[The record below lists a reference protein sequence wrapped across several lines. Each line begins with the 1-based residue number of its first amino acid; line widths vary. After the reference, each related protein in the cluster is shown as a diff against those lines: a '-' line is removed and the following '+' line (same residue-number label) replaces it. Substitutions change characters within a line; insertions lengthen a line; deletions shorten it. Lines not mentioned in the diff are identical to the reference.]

1 MAKENKNQQGKT
13 PVALTP
19 ENVIDQAKAGNIMS
33 TDMVDKMNAEIKEE
47 KDKTVIAETKRRY
60 NKIAY
65 VVGMSL
71 VHKRKSSDYNE
82 MSTYNIRQLGRLQ
95 RFLLGFIVTDQI
107 VDEFA
112 RTKDDILEL
121 ETLDE
126 KKKTLTIQVPDANG
140 KREAKEFKVGDS
152 VPPIISYIEFDKG
165 VEKLERKLTE
175 KKKAIEDK
183 HIEEVKTIKMAAG
196 EYWRSDWAYN
206 LKIVTMDG
214 LEAGSR
220 W

>member
-1 MAKENKNQQGKT
+1 MAKEKKT
-13 PVALTP
+13 EPAVLTA
-19 ENVIDQAKAGNIMS
+19 ENVIDQAKAGSIM
-33 TDMVDKMNAEIKEE
+33 TAEMKEKMDQELKDE
-47 KDKTVIAETKRRY
+47 KDKLIIQETKRRY
-60 NKIAY
+60 TKIAY

-95 RFLLGFIVTDQI
+95 RFLCGFTVTDQI

-126 KKKTLTIQVPDANG
+126 KKKTLTILMPVSEG
-140 KREAKEFKVGDS
+140 KREAKEFKVGDA
-152 VPPIISYIEFDKG
+152 VPAIISYMEFDKG
-165 VEKLERKLTE
+165 VEKLEKKLGE
-175 KKKAIEDK
+175 KKREIENK
-183 HIEEVKTIKMAAG
+183 HAEEVQLIRQAAG
-196 EYWRSDWAYN
+196 DYWCSDWAYN

-214 LEAGSR
+214 VMPSSR
-220 W
+220 Y

>member
-1 MAKENKNQQGKT
+1 MAKETKAQEKK
-13 PVALTP
+13 PVVLTA
-19 ENVIDQAKAGNIMS
+19 ENVVEQAKAGNIMS
-33 TDMVDKMNAEIKEE
+33 AEMVDKMNQEIKDE
-47 KDKTVIAETKRRY
+47 KDKQVIAETKRRY
-60 NKIAY
+60 TKIAY

-95 RFLLGFIVTDQI
+95 RFLCGFVVTDLI
-107 VDEFA
+107 VEEFA

-126 KKKTLTIQVPDANG
+126 KKKTLTIQMPSADG
-140 KREAKEFKVGDS
+140 KREAKEFKVGDT
-152 VPPIISYIEFDKG
+152 VAPVISYIEFDKG
-165 VEKLERKLTE
+165 VEKLEKKLTE
-175 KKKAIEDK
+175 KKKAIENK
-183 HIEEVKTIKMAAG
+183 HVDEVKTIKMAAG

-214 LEAGSR
+214 LENGNR

>member
-1 MAKENKNQQGKT
+1 MAKEKNQEKT
-13 PVALTP
+13 PVTLTA

-33 TDMVDKMNAEIKEE
+33 AEMVDKMNQEIKDE
-47 KDKTVIAETKRRY
+47 KDKQVIAETKRRY
-60 NKIAY
+60 TKIAY

-71 VHKRKSSDYNE
+71 VHKRKSADYNDL
-82 MSTYNIRQLGRLQ
+82 STYNIRQLGRLQ
-95 RFLLGFIVTDQI
+95 RFLCGFTVTEQI

-126 KKKTLTIQVPDANG
+126 KKKTLTIQMPATEG
-140 KREAKEFKVGDS
+140 KREPKEFKVGD
-152 VPPIISYIEFDKG
+152 VVAPVISYIEFDKG
-165 VEKLERKLTE
+165 VEKLEKKLTE

-183 HIEEVKTIKMAAG
+183 HVDEVKTIKMAAG

-214 LEAGSR
+214 LEAGNR

>member
-1 MAKENKNQQGKT
+1 MAKNNKNEA
-13 PVALTP
+13 PVQLTT
-19 ENVIDQAKAGNIMS
+19 ENVIEQAKMGQIM
-33 TDMVDKMNAEIKEE
+33 TAAQKEKLE
-47 KDKTVIAETKRRY
+47 KELKDEQDARVIAETKRRHT
-60 NKIAY
+60 KIAY

-95 RFLLGFIVTDQI
+95 RFLMGFIVTDII

-126 KKKTLTIQVPDANG
+126 KKKTLTILVPNEDG
-140 KREAKEFKVGDS
+140 KREAKEFKVGDE
-152 VPPIISYIEFDKG
+152 VPAIISFIEFDKG
-165 VEKLERKLTE
+165 IEKLEKNLSERKRN
-175 KKKAIEDK
+175 IETK
-183 HIEEVKTIKMAAG
+183 HKEEVQVIKQAAG
-196 EYWRSDWAYN
+196 EYWCSDWNYN
-206 LKIVTMDG
+206 MKIVTMDG
-214 LEAGSR
+214 LEPGSR

>member
-1 MAKENKNQQGKT
+1 MAKEAKNQEKK
-13 PVALTP
+13 PVTLTA

-33 TDMVDKMNAEIKEE
+33 TEMVDKMNQEIKDE
-47 KDKTVIAETKRRY
+47 KDKQVIAETKRRY
-60 NKIAY
+60 TKIAY

-71 VHKRKSSDYNE
+71 VHKRKSADYNDL
-82 MSTYNIRQLGRLQ
+82 STYNIRQLGRLQ
-95 RFLLGFIVTDQI
+95 RFLCGFTVTDQI

-121 ETLDE
+121 EALDE
-126 KKKTLTIQVPDANG
+126 KKKTLTIQMPSAEG
-140 KREAKEFKVGDS
+140 KREAKEFKVGD
-152 VPPIISYIEFDKG
+152 VVAPVISYIEFDKG
-165 VEKLERKLTE
+165 VEKLEKKLSE

-183 HIEEVKTIKMAAG
+183 HVDEVKTIKMAAG

>member
-1 MAKENKNQQGKT
+1 MAKEKNQEKT
-13 PVALTP
+13 PVTLTA

-33 TDMVDKMNAEIKEE
+33 AEMVDKMNQEIKDE
-47 KDKTVIAETKRRY
+47 KDKQVIAETKRRY
-60 NKIAY
+60 TKIAY

-71 VHKRKSSDYNE
+71 VHKRKSADYNDL
-82 MSTYNIRQLGRLQ
+82 STYNIRQLGRLQ
-95 RFLLGFIVTDQI
+95 RFLCGFTVTDQI

-126 KKKTLTIQVPDANG
+126 KKKTLTIQMPAAEG
-140 KREAKEFKVGDS
+140 KREPKEFKVGDV
-152 VPPIISYIEFDKG
+152 VPPVISYIEFDKG
-165 VEKLERKLTE
+165 VEKLDKKLTE

-183 HIEEVKTIKMAAG
+183 HVDEVKTIKMAAG
-196 EYWRSDWAYN
+196 EYWRSDWMYN
-206 LKIVTMDG
+206 LRIVTMDG
-214 LEAGSR
+214 LEAGNR

>member
-1 MAKENKNQQGKT
+1 MAKETKAQEKK
-13 PVALTP
+13 PVTLTA
-19 ENVIDQAKAGNIMS
+19 ENVIEQAKAGNIMS
-33 TDMVDKMNAEIKEE
+33 TEMVEKMNQEIKDE
-47 KDKTVIAETKRRY
+47 KDKQVIAATKSRFT
-60 NKIAY
+60 KIAY

-95 RFLLGFIVTDQI
+95 RFLCGFVVTDQI

-126 KKKTLTIQVPDANG
+126 KKKTLTIQMPTEDG
-140 KREAKEFKVGDS
+140 KREAKEFKIGDT
-152 VPPIISYIEFDKG
+152 VAPVISYIEFDKG
-165 VEKLERKLTE
+165 VEKLEKKLLE

-183 HIEEVKTIKMAAG
+183 HVDEVKTIKMAAG

-214 LEAGSR
+214 LENGNR

>member
-1 MAKENKNQQGKT
+1 MAKETKT
-13 PVALTP
+13 QKKEAITLTS
-19 ENVIDQAKAGNIMS
+19 ENVVEQAKSGNIMS
-33 TDMVDKMNAEIKEE
+33 PEMVEKMNQEIKDEN
-47 KDKTVIAETKRRY
+47 DKQVIAETKRRY
-60 NKIAY
+60 TKIGY
-65 VVGMSL
+65 IVGMSL

-82 MSTYNIRQLGRLQ
+82 LSTYNIRQLGRLQ
-95 RFLLGFIVTDQI
+95 RFLCGFTVTDQI

-121 ETLDE
+121 EVLDE
-126 KKKTLTIQVPDANG
+126 KKKTLTIQMPTGDG
-140 KREAKEFKVGDS
+140 KREAKEFKVGDA
-152 VPPIISYIEFDKG
+152 VPPVISYIEFDKG
-165 VEKLERKLTE
+165 VEILEKKLTE
-175 KKKAIEDK
+175 KRKAIEDK
-183 HIEEVKTIKMAAG
+183 HVEEVKVIKQAAG

>member
-1 MAKENKNQQGKT
+1 MAKDKNNQEKQ
-13 PVALTP
+13 PVTLTT
-19 ENVIDQAKAGNIMS
+19 ENVVEQAKSGNIMS
-33 TDMVDKMNAEIKEE
+33 TEMVEKMNQEIKDE
-47 KDKTVIAETKRRY
+47 KDKQVIAETKRRY
-60 NKIAY
+60 TKIAY
-65 VVGMSL
+65 IVGMSL

-82 MSTYNIRQLGRLQ
+82 LSTYNIRQLGRLQ
-95 RFLLGFIVTDQI
+95 RFLCGFIVTDQI
-107 VDEFA
+107 VEEFA

-126 KKKTLTIQVPDANG
+126 KKKTLTIQMPTGDG
-140 KREAKEFKVGDS
+140 KREAKEFKVGDK
-152 VPPIISYIEFDKG
+152 VDPVISYIDFDKG
-165 VEKLERKLTE
+165 VEKLEKKLTE

-183 HIEEVKTIKMAAG
+183 HVDEVKTIKMAAG

-214 LEAGSR
+214 LESGTR

>member
-1 MAKENKNQQGKT
+1 MAKETKNQEKA
-13 PVALTP
+13 PVALTT
-19 ENVIDQAKAGNIMS
+19 ENVIDQAKAGNIM
-33 TDMVDKMNAEIKEE
+33 TAEMVDKMNHEIKDE
-47 KDKTVIAETKRRY
+47 KDKQVIAETKRRY
-60 NKIAY
+60 TKIAY

-71 VHKRKSSDYNE
+71 VHKRKSADYNDL
-82 MSTYNIRQLGRLQ
+82 STYNIRQLGRLQ
-95 RFLLGFIVTDQI
+95 RFLCGFTVTDQV

-126 KKKTLTIQVPDANG
+126 KKKTLTIQMPGADG
-140 KREAKEFKVGDS
+140 KREAKEFKVGD
-152 VPPIISYIEFDKG
+152 VVAPVISYIEFDKG
-165 VEKLERKLTE
+165 VEKLEKKLTE

-183 HIEEVKTIKMAAG
+183 HVDEVKTIKMAAG

>member
-1 MAKENKNQQGKT
+1 MAKEKNQEKT
-13 PVALTP
+13 PVTLTA

-33 TDMVDKMNAEIKEE
+33 AEMVDKMNQEIKDE
-47 KDKTVIAETKRRY
+47 KDKQVIAETKRRY
-60 NKIAY
+60 TKIAY

-71 VHKRKSSDYNE
+71 VHKRKSADYNDL
-82 MSTYNIRQLGRLQ
+82 STYNIRQLGRLQ
-95 RFLLGFIVTDQI
+95 RFLCGFTVTDQI

-126 KKKTLTIQVPDANG
+126 KKKTLTIQMPAAEG
-140 KREAKEFKVGDS
+140 KREPKEFKVGD
-152 VPPIISYIEFDKG
+152 VVAPVISYIEFDKG
-165 VEKLERKLTE
+165 VEKLEKKLTE

-183 HIEEVKTIKMAAG
+183 HVDEVKTIKMAAG

-214 LEAGSR
+214 LEAGNR